1 MNWELQHESK
11 CNMTGHERSD
21 DLRRRLK
28 AKESIL
34 MPGVWDPLSALIVQQ
49 TGFSTAFVSGFAV
62 SGSLLGRPDVGYLTQ
77 TEMAE
82 VAQRVCASV
91 SHLNLVVDADTGYGD
106 PMTVRRTVELWEQAG
121 AAGLFLED
129 QVWPKRCGHMDGKQ
143 VVEREDW
150 LAKLRAACDHREHLH
165 VTARTDARAAVSLSE
180 AIERAK
186 MARDCGVDALFVEA
200 PQSMAEMEII
210 ANALPDITLVA
221 NMVEKGK
228 TPLLTPAELADL
240 GFRLIVSPLSLL
252 LASTQAMIRSAQ
264 RLADSGTLREHLSE
278 IAPFDAFTDLVGLP
292 EHIANE
298 QQYRRQ

>member
-1 MNWELQHESK
+1 
-11 CNMTGHERSD
+11 
-21 DLRRRLK
+21 
-28 AKESIL
+28 
-34 MPGVWDPLSALIVQQ
+34 VQNA
-49 TGFSTAFVSGFAV
+49 GFSTAFISGFAV
-62 SGSLLGRPDVGYLTQ
+62 SGTLLGRPDVGYLTQ

-91 SHLNLVVDADTGYGD
+91 PNLNLVVDADTGYGD

-150 LAKLRAACDHREHLH
+150 LAKLRAACDHREYLH
-165 VTARTDARAAVSLSE
+165 VTARTDARAAVSLNE

-186 MARDCGVDALFVEA
+186 MARDTGVDALFVEA
-200 PQSMAEMEII
+200 PESAADMEAI
-210 ANALPDITLVA
+210 AKALPDITLVA

-228 TPLLTPAELADL
+228 TPLLNPAELAEL
-240 GFRLIVSPLSLL
+240 GFRLVVSPLSLL
-252 LASTQAMIRSAQ
+252 LASTHAMTRAAQ
-264 RLADSGTLREHLSE
+264 QLRESGTLRDHLTE
-278 IAPFDAFTDLVGLP
+278 IAPFDAFTDVVGLP

-298 QQYRRQ
+298 KQYRQS